1 MWNFLLTFFRNAVQL
16 ISSILLLKSR
26 QIIVLQASLLGN
38 ILSNL
43 LFMTGISFLFGGLA
57 NKEQEFNGKVAHT
70 ISAFLLLASLSIV
83 VPTVS
88 HFLTEVKPGGIIAQS
103 RGSSVIIL
111 ISYGLWL
118 TFQNKTH
125 KNIFDTTPKE
135 AEPWSK
141 ARVIQPGEALMGI
154 AGIGAAAAGA
164 VGGQIHGDKILNNQ
178 DQDKDDEQEEGIPAL
193 TLIGGILATVS
204 STVLIGFHGEFA
216 TNSIQGL
223 CQEAHISQ
231 KFVGLVILP
240 LLSFDHSAVLVATR
254 DKLDM
259 SISLTLERCMQTSLL
274 VVPVVVLLAWCMGIN
289 DMTLEFDG
297 FSTASLFASN
307 IIVSYVVQEGKSNW

>member
-1 MWNFLLTFFRNAVQL
+1 MLLR
-16 ISSILLLKSR
+16 SR

-43 LFMTGISFLFGGLA
+43 LLMTGVSFVCGGI
-57 NKEQEFNGKVAHT
+57 KHQEQEFNGEVAHT
-70 ISAFLLLASLSIV
+70 ISTFLLLASLSIV

-88 HFLTEVKPGGIIAQS
+88 HFLTEVRPGGIIVQS

-111 ISYGLWL
+111 VSYGLWL
-118 TFQNKTH
+118 LFQNKTH
-125 KNIFDTTPKE
+125 KNIFNTTPKE
-135 AEPWSK
+135 AKPWSK
-141 ARVIQPGEALMGI
+141 ARVIKSGEVNMGL

-164 VGGQIHGDKILNNQ
+164 VGGKIHEDQLLNKQ
-178 DQDKDDEQEEGIPAL
+178 DDDDDDDEEEVPVL
-193 TLIGGILATVS
+193 TLIGGILATIL
-204 STVLIGFHGEFA
+204 STVLIGFHSEFA

-223 CQEAHISQ
+223 CQQAHISQ

-240 LLSFDHSAVLVATR
+240 FLSFDHSAAVVAT
-254 DKLDM
+254 KNKMDM

-274 VVPVVVLLAWCMGIN
+274 VVPLVVLLAWCMGIN

-307 IIVSYVVQEGKSNW
+307 IIVSYVVQQGKANWSVR